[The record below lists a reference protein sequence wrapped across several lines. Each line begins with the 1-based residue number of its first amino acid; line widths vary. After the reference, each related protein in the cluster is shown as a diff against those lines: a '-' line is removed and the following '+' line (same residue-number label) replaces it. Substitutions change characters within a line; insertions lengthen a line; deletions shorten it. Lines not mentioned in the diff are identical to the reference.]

1 MATTDTVRKRGTFE
15 EYWNAKY
22 PPSKSTKPQL
32 PMGQASAEFC
42 MYGYTQRT
50 FIDATTCYRGY
61 HRETGIK
68 VGGKTREAAVRAI
81 AAVER
86 KQTKI
91 KDAIAFLKSEGFKI
105 SKSV

>member
-1 MATTDTVRKRGTFE
+1 MNTKDTVHKLGKFE
-15 EYWNAKY
+15 EWWSAKY
-22 PPSKSTKPQL
+22 PNKSIKPQL
-32 PMGQASAEFC
+32 PMGEESTEFC